1 MWYNSHIVAI
11 IHLYGRGDPRLPAL
25 PPMANYTTCAS
36 RSWYNGHIV
45 AIIHPVSYTHLDVY
59 KRQPPD
65 AHILVHGGALQRAG
79 ALQ

>member
-36 RSWYNGHIV
+36 RSWYNSHIV
-45 AIIHPVSYTHLDVY
+45 AIIHLYGRGDPRLPAL
-59 KRQPPD
+59 PPM
-65 AHILVHGGALQRAG
+65 ANYITCASRS
-79 ALQ
+79 